1 MSEHRKKER
10 ISETTVGSLGG
21 TWVAAANGWVDD
33 YALPGGKMVECPT
46 MLLVFKDDS
55 KVRVGAGSEIDANGI
70 QWTVTEVRLGDAGS
84 GWVELEA
91 AIPADKGPARPEELD
106 FIFTDRC
113 YRCGAKNGWDGTTG
127 TVLGE
132 FAIGMRCTQCSA
144 SAFETSGEIR
154 RAFFESP
161 PIFQPGRRK

>member
-1 MSEHRKKER
+1 MTDARRKER
-10 ISETTVGSLGG
+10 IPETATGSLGG
-21 TWVAAANGWVDD
+21 TWVAAANGWLDD
-33 YALPGGKMVECPT
+33 YTLPDGRQLEGPT

-55 KVRVGAGSEIDANGI
+55 KVRVGAGCEIDANGI
-70 QWTVTEVRLGDAGS
+70 MWTVTEVQLGDAGT

-91 AIPADKGPARPEELD
+91 AIPEDKGPASPEELD
-106 FIFTDRC
+106 FIFSDRC

-144 SAFETSGEIR
+144 SEWETSGEIR

-161 PIFQPGRRK
+161 PVFQPGRRR